1 MVIGYFSVVQ
11 IISHL
16 IKLNV
21 IVLQVEQEVF
31 TQELVAVVHNE
42 APTTVS

>member
-1 MVIGYFSVVQ
+1 MAIGYFLVVL

-31 TQELVAVVHNE
+31 TQELVAVVHQ
-42 APTTVS
+42 